1 MEYIPPEAVENAAT
15 KVLAAIWPMVVI
27 STIFFALRIY
37 CRVTRSGQTWWDDYI
52 LGLGWLLLLTAAA
65 VLTEAML
72 LGHLTHHEKDP
83 LKVGVLVR
91 TTHTCHLLS
100 LALTKASFAVTLL
113 RFSSKIQKYIIW
125 FIIASIG
132 FLFIFHVFAQW
143 KKVCGDISP
152 YVLPGQCWDV
162 KNPGI
167 INIVSSLGNVAY
179 SALTDFVLAF
189 LPWRV
194 IWGLHM
200 NRAEKISVSVAMS
213 FGVIAGVTGIMKAV
227 QSVTT
232 MNPLDK
238 KFLHNILLFWVFS
251 LAEPSSTI
259 IAASVPVLRVLIRD
273 ASRSTNY
280 AGSSPGPNGYLKST
294 NSKFHVHSQAA
305 TRRTA
310 VHPSE
315 AALDDAD
322 SDRSILGNDHQK
334 FPTGIAMTTEISV
347 EFEDGGG
354 QQQKGNDSYEMQP
367 PRLTR
372 RTSVLGGDAGR
383 SVSRQ
388 V

>member
-1 MEYIPPEAVENAAT
+1 MEYIPPDAVENAAT
-15 KVLAAIWPMVVI
+15 KVIASIWPMVAL
-27 STIFFALRIY
+27 STVFFALRIY
-37 CRVTRSGQTWWDDYI
+37 CRFMRSGQTWWDDYI
-52 LGLGWLLLLTAAA
+52 LGLGWILLVTAAA
-65 VLTEAML
+65 VLTDAML

-91 TTHTCHLLS
+91 VTHTCHLLS

-113 RFSSKIQKYIIW
+113 RFSSKLQKYIIW
-125 FIIASIG
+125 FTIGSIS

-143 KKVCGDISP
+143 KRVCGDPSP
-152 YVLPGQCWDV
+152 YVLPGKCWDV

-167 INIVSSLGNVAY
+167 INIVSSSY
-179 SALTDFVLAF
+179 SAVTDFVLAF

-232 MNPLDK
+232 MNPMDK
-238 KFLHNILLFWVFS
+238 KFLSNILLFWVFS

-273 ASRSTNY
+273 AARSTNY

-294 NSKFHVHSQAA
+294 NSKFHVQSQAQN
-305 TRRTA
+305 RRTA
-310 VHPSE
+310 MHPAE
-315 AALDDAD
+315 AGLGDAD
-322 SDRSILGNDHQK
+322 SDRSILGHDSQK

-347 EFEDGGG
+347 EFEDSSDRR
-354 QQQKGNDSYEMQP
+354 QKESESYEMQP
-367 PRLTR
+367 RLAR
-372 RTSVLGGDAGR
+372 RTSVLGGEGGR